1 MKKKKYYLFSLNM
14 TILNIFSFFLLFLFI
29 GLAIIIDKEF
39 FLDSIIYIFESKRVL
54 MTFILIFGYMI
65 LHELLHSLAY
75 YLYGA
80 KYKNIIYGIQLEKGI
95 FYCLCKQNI
104 RRKNILNAL
113 FFPLFY
119 IGIMTFILSF
129 ILDSSYLL
137 ILSIFNISGCAGDIM
152 TFLFISRLD
161 REIEF
166 SEFDDT
172 TSFAIYT
179 DKEINEKKHFG
190 LKYIKSVS
198 EIKRD
203 DLQKIRISK
212 ASYIIIVLLL
222 IGSII
227 FNYM

>member
-1 MKKKKYYLFSLNM
+1 MNKKKYYLFSLDM

-29 GLAIIIDKEF
+29 GLAIITDKEF

-75 YLYGA
+75 YIYGA

-166 SEFDDT
+166 NEFDDT

>member
-1 MKKKKYYLFSLNM
+1 MNKKKYYLFSLNM

-29 GLAIIIDKEF
+29 GLAIITDKEF

-152 TFLFISRLD
+152 TFLFISKLD

>member
-75 YLYGA
+75 YIYGA

>member
-1 MKKKKYYLFSLNM
+1 M

-29 GLAIIIDKEF
+29 GLAIITDKEF

-75 YLYGA
+75 YIYGA

-119 IGIMTFILSF
+119 IGMMTFILSF

-179 DKEINEKKHFG
+179 DKEINEKKYFRI
-190 LKYIKSVS
+190 KYIKSVS

>member
-1 MKKKKYYLFSLNM
+1 M

-29 GLAIIIDKEF
+29 GLAIITDKEF

-75 YLYGA
+75 YIYGA

-119 IGIMTFILSF
+119 IGMMTFILSF

>member
-29 GLAIIIDKEF
+29 GLAIITDKEF

-75 YLYGA
+75 YIYGA
-80 KYKNIIYGIQLEKGI
+80 EYKNIIYGIQLEKGI

-152 TFLFISRLD
+152 TFLFISKLD